1 MKQLPLP
8 IEHSP
13 TYPTPTLRLLPLRER
28 PLYRVQH
35 DAGAC
40 NLVELLAALV
50 AGPRQ
55 IEIAHRLLAEFGDL
69 TGLARASARQL
80 EAVPG
85 LGPVGAARLKAA
97 LELGQRLGRY
107 DVRERPS
114 LKSPAAIAT
123 LVMPEMGLLEQEE
136 LRVIL
141 LDARMSLLEQEEL
154 RVIVLDTRSR
164 LLGVETV
171 YRGNL
176 NAVIVRPV
184 EVFKP
189 AIKAGRAA
197 AIVVAHNHPSSDC
210 SPSPEDV
217 QLTRQLVAVG
227 DLLDITVLDH
237 LIIAGSGYVS
247 LRERGLGFD

>member
-97 LELGQRLGRY
+97 LELGRRLLGAAQ
-107 DVRERPS
+107 ERPQ
-114 LKSPAAIAT
+114 LTSPADMAH
-123 LVMPEMGLLEQEE
+123 LLMP
-136 LRVIL
+136 
-141 LDARMSLLEQEEL
+141 DMSLLEQEEL

>member
-1 MKQLPLP
+1 MK
-8 IEHSP
+8 
-13 TYPTPTLRLLPLRER
+13 YPAPMVRALPLRER

-50 AGPRQ
+50 SGPRQ
-55 IEIAHRLLAEFGDL
+55 IEIAHELLARFGTL
-69 TGLARASARQL
+69 GGLVRASVEELA
-80 EAVPG
+80 AVPG

-141 LDARMSLLEQEEL
+141 LDARM
-154 RVIVLDTRSR
+154 R
-164 LLGVETV
+164 LLGMETV
-171 YRGNL
+171 CRGSL
-176 NAVIVRPV
+176 SATVVRAV
-184 EVFKP
+184 EVFRP
-189 AIKAGRAA
+189 AIRSGITAS
-197 AIVVAHNHPSSDC
+197 IVLVHNHPSGSLE
-210 SPSPEDV
+210 PSPEDV
-217 QLTRQLVAVG
+217 EFTRQMVAAG
-227 DLLDITVLDH
+227 RLLDVEVQDH
-237 LIIAGSGYVS
+237 LIIGGQRFVS
-247 LRERGLGFD
+247 LRERGLGF

>member
-1 MKQLPLP
+1 MKQLSFP

-13 TYPTPTLRLLPLRER
+13 TYPTPTLRLLPLREH
-28 PLYRVQH
+28 PAYRVVQ
-35 DAGAC
+35 AGADAC
-40 NLVELLAALV
+40 NLVELLSAIV
-50 AGPRQ
+50 GGPRQ
-55 IEIAHRLLAEFGDL
+55 IEIAHSLLAEFGDL

-85 LGPVGAARLKAA
+85 LGPAGAARLKAA
-97 LELGQRLGRY
+97 LELGRRLLGAAQ
-107 DVRERPS
+107 ERPQ
-114 LKSPAAIAT
+114 LTSPADMAH
-123 LVMPEMGLLEQEE
+123 LLMPE
-136 LRVIL
+136 
-141 LDARMSLLEQEEL
+141 MSLLEQEEL

-189 AIKAGRAA
+189 AIKAGIAA

-210 SPSPEDV
+210 SASPEDV
-217 QLTRQLVAVG
+217 QLTRRLVAVG

-237 LIIAGSGYVS
+237 LIIAGSGYLS
-247 LRERGLGFD
+247 LRERGLGFN